1 MKDLR
6 RTICWFIK
14 FLHYHVIL
22 SPMRWFYLL
31 CFFNILKYNCKD
43 NSLVWSVG
51 RWAISVPAD
60 FWSSFLH
67 HFTSRFPMFFPA
79 IIPFHSPLSSSFLSR
94 SCLLTVGCC
103 FLLLLLLSLFM
114 VHVIW
119 GLGVVMHT
127 SDFGRLYKSSWCV
140 LLLGFANGCL
150 VDIFEALMFV
160 IGFCALFI

>member
-1 MKDLR
+1 MKCRPLGHFCSR
-6 RTICWFIK
+6 G
-14 FLHYHVIL
+14 FLKLI
-22 SPMRWFYLL
+22 PP
-31 CFFNILKYNCKD
+31 
-43 NSLVWSVG
+43 SL
-51 RWAISVPAD
+51 
-60 FWSSFLH
+60 
-67 HFTSRFPMFFPA
+67 HFQVSNVLPRNNT
-79 IIPFHSPLSSSFLSR
+79 FHSPLSSSFLSR

-103 FLLLLLLSLFM
+103 FLLLLLLSLFL